1 MLFLPDQADTSITVL
16 PLKLTELTSEEPSS
30 KEVVDWEFIEM
41 IVSKGEG
48 VKLGIVPDEERKG
61 FQFKEEDYK
70 DAVIMPWYRYAH
82 LHFFTEN
89 FSTTFLFGT
98 KESKATIRINIYCL
112 AVPFSLK
119 WIELK

>member
-41 IVSKGEG
+41 IVRKGEG

-70 DAVIMPWYRYAH
+70 DAVIMPWYRYCS
-82 LHFFTEN
+82 LTLFLPQTFQPPLSLGPRQGFF
-89 FSTTFLFGT
+89 
-98 KESKATIRINIYCL
+98 
-112 AVPFSLK
+112 
-119 WIELK
+119 

>member
-16 PLKLTELTSEEPSS
+16 PLKLTELTSDDASS

-41 IVSKGEG
+41 IVRKGEG

-70 DAVIMPWYRYAH
+70 DAVIMPWYRYTH
-82 LHFFTEN
+82 LHFFYCR
-89 FSTTFLFGT
+89 LF
-98 KESKATIRINIYCL
+98 NHL
-112 AVPFSLK
+112 SL
-119 WIELK
+119 WDQGYQGY

>member
-1 MLFLPDQADTSITVL
+1 MLFLPEQADTSVTVL

-82 LHFFTEN
+82 LRFFTAI
-89 FSTTFLFGT
+89 FFKPPLSLGPRRARLL
-98 KESKATIRINIYCL
+98 KESIFIIWQCHF
-112 AVPFSLK
+112 P
-119 WIELK
+119 

>member
-1 MLFLPDQADTSITVL
+1 MLFLPEQADTSITVL
-16 PLKLTELTSEEPSS
+16 PLKLTELTSEDASS

-82 LHFFTEN
+82 LHFFYCR
-89 FSTTFLFGT
+89 LF
-98 KESKATIRINIYCL
+98 NHL
-112 AVPFSLK
+112 SL
-119 WIELK
+119 WDQGYQGY